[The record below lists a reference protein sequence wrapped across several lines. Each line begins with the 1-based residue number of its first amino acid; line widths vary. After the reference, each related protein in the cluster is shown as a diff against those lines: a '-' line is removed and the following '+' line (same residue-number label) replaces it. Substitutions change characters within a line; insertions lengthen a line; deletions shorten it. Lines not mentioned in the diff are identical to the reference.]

1 MISSTDKLTLATLR
15 ANANVGYLTA
25 EQGSNLASEGFILVN
40 PAVVSSD
47 NPHAFF
53 CQLTQTGID
62 TVDEKETKFT
72 PEPMSQFPISAD
84 VPVPVKI
91 KRESSPKTS
100 KYPFDLLEINQSFHV
115 PVSDECPEPWKTV
128 ASNVGA
134 ANRRYEEPDPSGE
147 IVATTRRKL
156 VKDADG
162 KPVKGADNKRVYE
175 VISTQEPKK
184 IQTRKFIGRRVDT
197 DDPNGPGCRVFRIL

>member
-1 MISSTDKLTLATLR
+1 MISSKDKLTLATLQ

-25 EQGSNLASEGFILVN
+25 EQGSNLASEGLIMVN
-40 PAVVSSD
+40 PAVVSPD

-53 CQLTQTGID
+53 CQLTQAGID
-62 TVDEKETKFT
+62 AIPDIPT
-72 PEPMSQFPISAD
+72 EPTEPTSQFPISAD
-84 VPVPVKI
+84 VPVPIKI
-91 KRESSPKTS
+91 KRESGPRIS

-115 PVSDECPEPWKTV
+115 SVSDECPEPWKTV

-147 IVATTRRKL
+147 KVTVKHRKL
-156 VKDADG
+156 VKGADG
-162 KPVKGADNKRVYE
+162 KAIPGPDGKRAYKE
-175 VISTQEPKK
+175 VVTQEPKK

-197 DDPNGPGCRVFRIL
+197 TDPNGPGCRVFRIL